1 MTRKELAEADEE
13 APAEVVR
20 HGLDPEVEKA
30 IAVFKKHFRSVAE
43 AFVYTNSDLRTGG
56 ITLSGSEPRIRTLQV
71 ELKRVFIRLRYR
83 GRMNSER
90 VRPIPLCVPTCTVH
104 D

>member
-1 MTRKELAEADEE
+1 MQGAKNWMKPHLFYRDMTRKELAEADEE

-56 ITLSGSEPRIRTLQV
+56 ITLVSLLRLPLSPSAAH
-71 ELKRVFIRLRYR
+71 FIPA
-83 GRMNSER
+83 ER
-90 VRPIPLCVPTCTVH
+90 V
-104 D
+104 